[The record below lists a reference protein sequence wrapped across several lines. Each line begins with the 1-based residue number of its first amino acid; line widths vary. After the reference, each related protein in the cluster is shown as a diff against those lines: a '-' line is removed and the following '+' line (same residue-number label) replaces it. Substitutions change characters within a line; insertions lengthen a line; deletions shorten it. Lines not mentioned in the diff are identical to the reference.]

1 MQKNRKLTI
10 LISTLIVLFIFIVI
24 AIIYQYVQLNN
35 LTQQLNKNKEN
46 LAIYEAKINET
57 QNKIDEVQTNA
68 YIEKWARS
76 ELGWTKENETKIE
89 Y

>member
-10 LISTLIVLFIFIVI
+10 LISAFIVAFIFIAI
-24 AIIYQYVQLNN
+24 AIIYEYVRLNS
-35 LTQQLNKNKEN
+35 LTKELNDKKQD
-46 LAIYEAKINET
+46 LSIYETKTKEL
-57 QNKIDEVQTNA
+57 QNQIDEVQTDV

-76 ELGWTKENETKIE
+76 QLGWTKENETKIE